1 MPVVQSISSMTKAE
15 AVQALKDLGEIVYPS
30 WTSVE
35 IKSKLVELK
44 KREDLTHNQKLKGL
58 HGMKKNELED
68 LARACG
74 IPFTDNDTKGSLMRK
89 LRDQNFLQS
98 TPDPN
103 DLMSFGKYAH
113 MTYDEVTTL
122 DPSYIRWAK
131 EAAMDGQCSPYLRRF
146 AIYCNNVAV
155 QSAVPMSPRASVTIP
170 GPTPEPAVP
179 TRKRRTATA
188 HSQEPVNPTP
198 TTAYPSASST
208 SPPAVQVP
216 YPTPPQQDNSA
227 MLMQQVM
234 GAINALNTRLNT
246 LENQVP
252 PQPTQATSVTDS
264 SDITTEHSFQ
274 MEDGSPDPAGMV
286 FKDRSRD

>member
-1 MPVVQSISSMTKAE
+1 MTKAE
-15 AVQALKDLGEIVYPS
+15 AVQALKDLGEIVHPS

-44 KREDLTHNQKLKGL
+44 KREDLTHNHKLKGL

-89 LRDQNFLQS
+89 LREQDFLQS
-98 TPDPN
+98 TPKPD
-103 DLMSFGKYAH
+103 DLMTFGKYAN
-113 MTYDEVTTL
+113 MTYAEVTEM

-131 EAAMDGQCSPYLRRF
+131 EAAMDGKCSPYLRRF
-146 AIYCNNVAV
+146 VIYCNNVAV
-155 QSAVPMSPRASVTIP
+155 QSAVPLSPRASVTIP
-170 GPTPEPAVP
+170 GPNPEPAAP
-179 TRKRRTATA
+179 TRKRRTAAA
-188 HSQEPVNPTP
+188 HPQEPANPTP
-198 TTAYPSASST
+198 TSVTAYPSASST

-216 YPTPPQQDNSA
+216 YPTPPPQDNSA
-227 MLMQQVM
+227 MLMMQQVM
-234 GAINALNTRLNT
+234 GAINALNSRLNN
-246 LENQVP
+246 LEHQVH
-252 PQPTQATSVTDS
+252 PQTPQAASVTDS